1 MEFYLKWNKIKLSVE
16 YLFIIIY
23 KNRVIVFVSSFPKP
37 TARLQPKKRET
48 SRLAL

>member
-23 KNRVIVFVSSFPKP
+23 KNRVIVFVSTFPKP
-37 TARLQPKKRET
+37 AAQLQQKERET